1 LGGSDDRALRRQA
14 QSQAG
19 AARRRGARPIRRRV
33 VHEPTGRVELMKTC
47 MRPIYPDALISG
59 TAVTVLLHTGDNCM
73 MHVAAEQIELGEVL
87 CYVLKS
93 AGGRP
98 LA

>member
-1 LGGSDDRALRRQA
+1 
-14 QSQAG
+14 
-19 AARRRGARPIRRRV
+19 
-33 VHEPTGRVELMKTC
+33 MKTC